1 MEGSVGERPVAVHVV
16 ATQLCARVPGGTGR
30 YVEELLRGL
39 VRVRPDHAFVTAVAT
54 RACQVVDRLGVRI
67 ERLAPPLPV
76 LARLWERG
84 LPPVPR
90 ASQVLHAPTLMVPPV
105 RPGAALVVT
114 VHDVVPWTHPE
125 TLTPHGVAFHRRMA
139 RRAATEAAVIVTPTE
154 AVAVRVRELLAPRGP
169 VHVVP
174 PGVTLMRAPRDGE
187 QRREARGLRR
197 PYVLFVGTAEPRK
210 GLDVLVTALARPT
223 LADLDLVVVGPEGW
237 GDVGVGE
244 LGRRAR
250 VSDRVH
256 VTGRVDDADLAAL
269 YAGAQALAMPSRAEG
284 FGFPVV
290 EAMAHGVPVVV
301 SDDPALTEV
310 AGDAAEV
317 VPIGDA
323 EALAEALAQAAAPG
337 SGRERRVA
345 RARARAAEFDWDRTA
360 ATMWSLY
367 ESVSRDRG

>member
-1 MEGSVGERPVAVHVV
+1 VSERPVSVHVV
-16 ATQLCARVPGGTGR
+16 ATQLCSRVPGGTGR
-30 YVEELLRGL
+30 YVAELLRGL
-39 VRVRPDHAFVTAVAT
+39 VRVRPHRARLTAVAS
-54 RACQVVDRLGVRI
+54 RGCQAVDQLGVGI
-67 ERLAPPLPV
+67 ERLSPPLPI

-90 ASQVLHAPTLMVPPV
+90 ATDVLHAPTLMVPPV
-105 RPGAALVVT
+105 RAGAALVVT

-125 TLTPHGVAFHRRMA
+125 TLTSHGVAFHRRMA
-139 RRAATEAAVIVTPTE
+139 RRAAAEAAAIVTPTE
-154 AVAVRVRELLAPRGP
+154 AVAVRVRELLGP
-169 VHVVP
+169 SGSVHVVP
-174 PGVTLMRAPRDGE
+174 PGVPHLPAPRDGP
-187 QRREARGLRR
+187 QRREARGLIR

-237 GDVGVGE
+237 GDANAGE
-244 LGRRAR
+244 MARRAN
-250 VSDRVH
+250 VWDRVH

-269 YAGAQALAMPSRAEG
+269 YAGASALAMPSRAEG

-301 SDDPALTEV
+301 SADPALTEV

-317 VPIGDA
+317 VPVGDVD
-323 EALAEALAQAAAPG
+323 ALAEALAQAAGGG
-337 SGRERRVA
+337 SGREQRVA
-345 RARARAAEFDWDRTA
+345 QGRARAAEFDWDRAA

>member
-1 MEGSVGERPVAVHVV
+1 MGERPVSVHVV
-16 ATQLCARVPGGTGR
+16 ATQLCSRVPGGTGR

-39 VRVRPDHAFVTAVAT
+39 VRVRPDRAHVTAVAT
-54 RACQVVDRLGVRI
+54 RACQAVDRLGVGI
-67 ERLAPPLPV
+67 ERLAPPLSV

-90 ASQVLHAPTLMVPPV
+90 ATDVLHAPTLMVPPL

-125 TLTPHGVAFHRRMA
+125 TLTSHGVAFHRRMA
-139 RRAATEAAVIVTPTE
+139 RRAAAEAAVIVTPTE
-154 AVAVRVRELLAPRGP
+154 AVAVRVRELLAPTGP
-169 VHVVP
+169 VHVVR
-174 PGVTLMRAPRDGE
+174 PGVPMMRAPGDGQ

-210 GLDVLVTALARPT
+210 GLDVLVAALARPA
-223 LADLDLVVVGPEGW
+223 LADLDLVVVGPAGW
-237 GDVGVGE
+237 GDADVGDM
-244 LGRRAR
+244 GRRAR

-256 VTGRVDDADLAAL
+256 VTGRVDDAELAAL

-301 SDDPALTEV
+301 SADPALTEV
-310 AGDAAEV
+310 AGDAADV
-317 VPIGDA
+317 VPVGDA
-323 EALAEALAQAAAPG
+323 EALAEALAQAAAGGP
-337 SGRERRVA
+337 SRERRVA
-345 RARARAAEFDWDRTA
+345 QGRARAAEFDWDRTA
-360 ATMWSLY
+360 VTMWSLY

>member
-1 MEGSVGERPVAVHVV
+1 VSERPLSVHVV
-16 ATQLCARVPGGTGR
+16 ATQLCSRVPGGTGR

-39 VRVRPDHAFVTAVAT
+39 VRVRPDRPAVTAVAS
-54 RACQVVDRLGVRI
+54 RGCQSVDGLGVGI
-67 ERLAPPLPV
+67 ERLAIPLPV

-90 ASQVLHAPTLMVPPV
+90 ATDVLHAPTLMVPPV
-105 RPGAALVVT
+105 RTGAALVVT

-125 TLTPHGVAFHRRMA
+125 TLTSHGVAFHHRMA
-139 RRAATEAAVIVTPTE
+139 HRAAAEAAVIVTPTE

-174 PGVTLMRAPRDGE
+174 PGVPLMPEPRDGP
-187 QRREARGLRR
+187 QRREARGLSR

-210 GLDVLVTALARPT
+210 GLDVLVTALTRPT

-237 GDVGVGE
+237 GDADVGE
-244 LGRRAR
+244 MSRRAK

-256 VTGRVDDADLAAL
+256 VTGRVEDADLAAL
-269 YAGAQALAMPSRAEG
+269 YAGARALAMPSRAEG

-301 SDDPALTEV
+301 SADPALTEV
-310 AGDAAEV
+310 AGEAADV
-317 VPIGDA
+317 VPVGDPA
-323 EALAEALAQAAAPG
+323 ALAEALAQAAAGG
-337 SGRERRVA
+337 SARERRVA
-345 RARARAAEFDWDRTA
+345 QGRARAAQFDWDRTA

-367 ESVSRDRG
+367 ESVSRHRL

>member
-1 MEGSVGERPVAVHVV
+1 MSERPLSVHVV
-16 ATQLCARVPGGTGR
+16 ATQLCSRVPGGTGR

-39 VRVRPDHAFVTAVAT
+39 VRVRPDRPPVTAVAS
-54 RACQVVDRLGVRI
+54 RGCQSVDGLGVGI
-67 ERLAPPLPV
+67 ERLAIPLPV

-90 ASQVLHAPTLMVPPV
+90 ATDVLHAPTLMVPPV
-105 RPGAALVVT
+105 RTGAALVVT

-125 TLTPHGVAFHRRMA
+125 TLTSHGVAFHHRMA
-139 RRAATEAAVIVTPTE
+139 HRAAAEAAVIVTPTE

-174 PGVTLMRAPRDGE
+174 PGVPLMPEPRDGP
-187 QRREARGLRR
+187 QRREARGLSR

-210 GLDVLVTALARPT
+210 GLDVLVTALTRPT

-237 GDVGVGE
+237 GDADVGE
-244 LGRRAR
+244 MSRRAK

-256 VTGRVDDADLAAL
+256 VTGRVEDADLAAL
-269 YAGAQALAMPSRAEG
+269 YAGARALAMPSRAEG

-301 SDDPALTEV
+301 SADPALTEV
-310 AGDAAEV
+310 AGEAGEV
-317 VPIGDA
+317 VPVGDA
-323 EALAEALAQAAAPG
+323 DALAEALAQAAAGG
-337 SGRERRVA
+337 SGRELRVA
-345 RARARAAEFDWDRTA
+345 QGRARAAQFDWDRTA

-367 ESVSRDRG
+367 DSVSRHRV